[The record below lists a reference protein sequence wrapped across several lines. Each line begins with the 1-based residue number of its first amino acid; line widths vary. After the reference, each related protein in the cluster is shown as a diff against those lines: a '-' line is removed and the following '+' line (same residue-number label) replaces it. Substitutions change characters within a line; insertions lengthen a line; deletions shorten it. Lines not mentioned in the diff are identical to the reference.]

1 MATAFVNPQQPR
13 IDAWIQPGC
22 RADIAVV
29 STESWPVDT
38 VVTIGVADAAGV
50 IAVPLL
56 TITPDLTTL
65 TATVALTGVQ
75 VAALAVACPPPYG
88 VIDWQWRTGAG
99 SPLGVGSL
107 HWDLTGARTTQ
118 TVTVMMGPAG
128 PGATPEAISALVED
142 YLVAHPPTGSGDVTG
157 PASAIAGNLPVLD
170 VTGKVLSDS
179 GYDPTDFASAGHS
192 HAGVYDAAG
201 TAAGLVG
208 AITPGSIGAA
218 PALSPDDN
226 YVTDAEKSALH
237 THPAVIAQ
245 GVTQADARAAIGA
258 GTSSLVIGT
267 GAGDA
272 KAGNYAPDLS
282 GYVPTSRTVAGKA
295 LTGNIT
301 LTASDVGA
309 LASETLPA
317 TIVDAKGDLIVGTAA
332 DTAARL
338 PVGTDGQILTADAA
352 SAGGVKW
359 AAGGGGGGGF
369 TGWGGLF
376 GPPAGGFARA
386 PQLTSNQ
393 NGAFTLVE
401 ATLYVAPYTA
411 LMGITVTKLG
421 VALWGNGGSGAVIR
435 LGLYEAGED
444 GYPAGLIV
452 DAGTVDGAAG
462 QYSLK
467 AVTLAAVQTIAPRT
481 IFAAICLQ
489 GMASPA
495 AQVISAMGDIFMIH
509 AAGSSPSTPGFG
521 GWAASGVTG
530 ALPAT
535 YPPGAA
541 PSPAPPFVYLG
552 A

>member
-1 MATAFVNPQQPR
+1 MAYVNSQQPR

-56 TITPDLTTL
+56 TITPDLATL

-157 PASAIAGNLPVLD
+157 PASAVAGNLPVLD

-179 GYDPTDFASAGHS
+179 GYDPTDFASAGHN

-282 GYVPTSRTVAGKA
+282 GLVPKS
-295 LTGNIT
+295 L
-301 LTASDVGA
+301 
-309 LASETLPA
+309 
-317 TIVDAKGDLIVGTAA
+317 VDAKGDMIVATAA
-332 DTAARL
+332 DTVARL
-338 PVGTDGQILTADAA
+338 PVGATTGHVLTIDPAEA
-352 SAGGVKW
+352 SGIKW
-359 AAGGGGGGGF
+359 AA
-369 TGWGGLF
+369 
-376 GPPAGGFARA
+376 P
-386 PQLTSNQ
+386 
-393 NGAFTLVE
+393 
-401 ATLYVAPYTA
+401 
-411 LMGITVTKLG
+411 
-421 VALWGNGGSGAVIR
+421 SGAWVPNTLPGHIGIPGESITSAATNDASATGILYMTPFIIPVRQVIDSIAVVVNVAGTAGSTGR
-435 LGLYEAGED
+435 QGLYRMTTAGTWE
-444 GYPAGLIV
+444 LIT
-452 DAGTVDGAAG
+452 DAGTFALDSTGTKTASLAYTANPGLYGAAVMVSASCTLTCPTTRSAIAG
-462 QYSLK
+462 QQGIGQANVRVRVQESVTYGPMPATSAATGYS
-467 AVTLAAVQTIAPRT
+467 
-481 IFAAICLQ
+481 
-489 GMASPA
+489 
-495 AQVISAMGDIFMIH
+495 
-509 AAGSSPSTPGFG
+509 GSSSTFNRS
-521 GWAASGVTG
+521 WITMG
-530 ALPAT
+530 AYA
-535 YPPGAA
+535 
-541 PSPAPPFVYLG
+541 
-552 A
+552 

>member
-1 MATAFVNPQQPR
+1 MAYVNTRQPR

-29 STESWPVDT
+29 SSEAWPVDT

-56 TITPDLTTL
+56 TITPDLATV

-179 GYDPTDFASAGHS
+179 GYDPTDFASAGHN

-282 GYVPTSRTVAGKA
+282 GYLTAATAQAINAQTGTTYTLQASDAGKLVT
-295 LTGNIT
+295 LTNAAAIT
-301 LTASDVGA
+301 LTIPGSTFTAGQRVDVLVAGAGMVTAVGSSCTVTGTPSLVSRAQWSALTVLFTAASTAVV
-309 LASETLPA
+309 
-317 TIVDAKGDLIVGTAA
+317 IGDLA
-332 DTAARL
+332 
-338 PVGTDGQILTADAA
+338 
-352 SAGGVKW
+352 
-359 AAGGGGGGGF
+359 
-369 TGWGGLF
+369 
-376 GPPAGGFARA
+376 
-386 PQLTSNQ
+386 
-393 NGAFTLVE
+393 
-401 ATLYVAPYTA
+401 
-411 LMGITVTKLG
+411 
-421 VALWGNGGSGAVIR
+421 
-435 LGLYEAGED
+435 
-444 GYPAGLIV
+444 
-452 DAGTVDGAAG
+452 
-462 QYSLK
+462 
-467 AVTLAAVQTIAPRT
+467 
-481 IFAAICLQ
+481 
-489 GMASPA
+489 
-495 AQVISAMGDIFMIH
+495 
-509 AAGSSPSTPGFG
+509 
-521 GWAASGVTG
+521 
-530 ALPAT
+530 
-535 YPPGAA
+535 
-541 PSPAPPFVYLG
+541 
-552 A
+552 